1 LPRQPTWTT
10 AELEALAK
18 VQPNDRAALA
28 RYRAEF
34 PGHKPD
40 AVSAMLMKLRIRGTA
55 KDFAGRQGTL
65 DPFPKH
71 RELTHR
77 GTFV

>member
-1 LPRQPTWTT
+1 MPRTATWSN

-18 VQPNDRAALA
+18 VPPNDREALA

-34 PGHKPD
+34 PGHNPN
-40 AVSAMLMKLRIRGTA
+40 AVSAMLMKLRIRGA
-55 KDFAGRQGTL
+55 ARDFVGRRGAP
-65 DPFPKH
+65 DPFPKY
-71 RELTHR
+71 RELTQR

>member
-1 LPRQPTWTT
+1 MPKRSTWTE
-10 AELEALAK
+10 AELTALAK
-18 VQPNDRAALA
+18 VPPNDRAALA

-34 PGHKPD
+34 PGHNPE
-40 AVSAMLMKLRIRGTA
+40 AVSAMLMKLRVRGA
-55 KDFAGRQGTL
+55 AQDFVGRRAGA
-65 DPFPKH
+65 PFPKY

>member
-1 LPRQPTWTT
+1 MPKQATWTE

-18 VQPNDRAALA
+18 VPPNDRVALA

-34 PGHKPD
+34 PGHKPN
-40 AVSAMLMKLRIRGTA
+40 AVSAMLMKLRIRGAA
-55 KDFAGRQGTL
+55 KDFVGRKGAL

-71 RELTHR
+71 RELTQR